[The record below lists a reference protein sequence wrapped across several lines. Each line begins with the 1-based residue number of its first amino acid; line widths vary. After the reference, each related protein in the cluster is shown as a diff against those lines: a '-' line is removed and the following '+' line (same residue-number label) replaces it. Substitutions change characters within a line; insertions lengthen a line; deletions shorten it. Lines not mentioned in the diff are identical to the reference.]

1 MSISEIEL
9 ICGEIP
15 IDHKKEIIT
24 GSDYIFEVDPNFI
37 PINLYNFW
45 GNSAT
50 VNSFSE
56 CLHYVEG
63 GFKPSITTV
72 FDIGIML
79 LVTLIGSFSLYKFI
93 TLKFHTRFIL
103 RFKALT
109 NNLIN
114 NLKKYNFS
122 KKIKYLIFPFFLVQN
137 YFLFD
142 YVRTKT
148 VRIPPFIDE
157 YLSLTS
163 NVGFFNN
170 FDFNAGDF
178 IGGSYSVL
186 LTSGPISAIGGVIGW
201 NLTSKLAIARISNF
215 YWVLFLQLFLSFVIV
230 KIYKSEYKFLLF
242 MNSFSLIL
250 IPWWQGSLY
259 MIGEFASVIV
269 FVNAIYIFNK
279 HRKWAMFL
287 FSLSIFFGKLLTL
300 LPFIIFYVLSV
311 TIERKTKTIPS
322 DFLFFSIPL
331 ISWLALVNYRYEN
344 GNTLNYIENLFTLV
358 LNHQSS
364 GLENSAAISEVSSW
378 SHYEIVRILVVP
390 ILFIYLIS
398 NNRNEINNIFGKISV
413 PLAGSTIVSYL
424 WFWILSPTKWMR
436 YSQQFTI
443 VLVISLMYFIG
454 FEIMKS
460 RFDLFIIST
469 SLAVYINNWKTLI
482 FIFVLFS
489 FYFIFIQT
497 KFERYS
503 VTKVLLVLF
512 IFIDITIPYFQK
524 TTFGNLDNIIYS
536 CQVELVGDECLE
548 DYRNQ

>member
-1 MSISEIEL
+1 MNISEVTL

-15 IDHKKEIIT
+15 IDFKKKAIT
-24 GSDYIFEVDPNFI
+24 GSDYIFNVDPNFT

-56 CLHYVEG
+56 CLHYVQG
-63 GFKPSITTV
+63 GFRPSEITV
-72 FDIGIML
+72 FDVGSML
-79 LVTLIGSFSLYKFI
+79 LVTLIGSFFLYKII
-93 TLKFHTRFIL
+93 TLKIHIKFIL
-103 RFKALT
+103 RIRA
-109 NNLIN
+109 LIN

-122 KKIKYLIFPFFLVQN
+122 IKIKYLIFPFFLIQN

-178 IGGSYSVL
+178 VGGSYSVL

-201 NLTSKLAIARISNF
+201 NLTSKLVIARISNF
-215 YWVLFLQLFLSFVIV
+215 YWILFLQLFLSFVVV
-230 KIYKSEYKFLLF
+230 KIYKSEYKFFLF
-242 MNSFSLIL
+242 MNGFSLIL

-279 HRKWAMFL
+279 NRKWAMFI

-300 LPFIIFYVLSV
+300 LPFTIIYVLSV
-311 TIERKTKTIPS
+311 IVERKTKTILS
-322 DFLFFSIPL
+322 DILIFSIPL
-331 ISWLALVNYRYEN
+331 ISWLTLVNYRYEN
-344 GNTLNYIENLFTLV
+344 GNALRYIENLFTLI

-364 GLENSAAISEVSSW
+364 GLENSTAISEVSSW

-398 NNRNEINNIFGKISV
+398 KNKNNIDNIFGKISI
-413 PLAGSTIVSYL
+413 PLAGSTIASYL
-424 WFWILSPTKWMR
+424 WFWILSDTKWMR
-436 YSQQFTI
+436 YSQQFTL

-460 RFDLFIIST
+460 RFDLFIITS
-469 SLAVYINNWKTLI
+469 SLAIYINNWKVLI
-482 FIFVLFS
+482 FIFILFS
-489 FYFIFIQT
+489 FYFIFIQ
-497 KFERYS
+497 KKLNIYS
-503 VTKVLLVLF
+503 VIKVLLVIF

-524 TTFGNLDNIIYS
+524 TTFGDLHNIIDS
-536 CQVELVGDECLE
+536 CQTELVSPQCFE